1 MSDQS
6 QGPGWWLASDGRWY
20 PPQPMAA
27 DAPPAPPP
35 QMGGPIGAP
44 MGGPMGG
51 PGPVSKGSS
60 STPLIIGIVVLVVV
74 LIGVGVA
81 FALTRSSSTV
91 IGVPPI
97 STTTAVAPATTAKR
111 APGTTDSTEPTDST
125 EKPAKTTTTKKKSSS
140 TTAVPD
146 DSTTSTRRTPRTTV
160 GPNDVDGPVVFKV
173 PADTAGAIA
182 AAGLPELPSEGD
194 IVHYHAHVDVR
205 INGQDVEVA
214 PQIGIGRTTI
224 SPVHTHDTT
233 GVVHI
238 ESFQDDV
245 FTLGQFFTEW
255 GVDLNHDCL
264 ATFCTDADHELRVA
278 VNGTEI
284 DPTDDPADIV
294 FDTHAEIAVWYG
306 PSGETVKFPASYEF
320 TGGL

>member
-20 PPQPMAA
+20 PPQPMA
-27 DAPPAPPP
+27 DAPPVMAP
-35 QMGGPIGAP
+35 QMGAP
-44 MGGPMGG
+44 MGGPG
-51 PGPVSKGSS
+51 PGSKGSS

-74 LIGVGVA
+74 LIGAGVA

-91 IGVPPI
+91 IGVPPL
-97 STTTAVAPATTAKR
+97 STTTGVAPATTAKK
-111 APGTTDSTEPTDST
+111 APGTTDPTEPTDST

-140 TTAVPD
+140 STAAPD
-146 DSTTSTRRTPRTTV
+146 DSTTTTRRTTRTTV

-214 PQIGIGRTTI
+214 GQIGIGKTTI
-224 SPVHTHDTT
+224 SPVHTHDTM

-255 GVDLNHDCL
+255 GVDLNHGCL
-264 ATFCTDADHELRVA
+264 ATFCADADHELRVA
-278 VNGTEI
+278 VNGAEI
-284 DPTDDPADIV
+284 DRTDDPADIA
-294 FDTHAEIAVWYG
+294 FETHAEIAVWYG
-306 PSGETVKFPASYEF
+306 PRGQTVKFLASYEF